1 MSSPLQISTLIEDA
15 VSQIPDLLFL
25 RATDANANIE
35 VDSIDLSVENVAIY
49 NNRPTTNGLSGDI
62 SGLVEVEWPVEIVI
76 VGLGNYDDNDVD
88 SDIIADPLYTIAEQ
102 LYDIITNSQGS
113 LLTFSE
119 SYSIDLG
126 EPVKLYDKTLTGVEL
141 GFSIYY
147 SRGIK
152 C

>member
-1 MSSPLQISTLIEDA
+1 MSSPLEISALIEAA
-15 VSQIPDLLFL
+15 VGTIPNLIFM

-35 VDSIDLSVENVAIY
+35 VDEVDLSADNIAIY
-49 NNRPTTNGLSGDI
+49 NNRPTTSGTSGDL
-62 SGLVEVEWPVEIVI
+62 SGLVQIEWPVEIVV
-76 VGLGNYDDNDVD
+76 VGLGNYDDNDID

-102 LYDIITNSQGS
+102 LYDSITNNQGS
-113 LLTFSE
+113 LLTFSND
-119 SYSIDLG
+119 YTIDLG
-126 EPVKLYDKTLTGVEL
+126 EPVKLYDKTLTGVLL